1 MIVLIAEDDR
11 VFSHMLMRQLKSRGV
26 DSTVAYDAMQ
36 AIMMASRTVPAAILL
51 DVNLPGGTGLEVLKR
66 LKHSSKTCMIPI
78 IVISASEDP
87 NLRYTVKNLGADD
100 FLAKPIDFDKLFS
113 VLSQLIDLAPSSDK
127 QLPVKDS
134 R

>member
-11 VFSHMLMRQLKSRGV
+11 VYSHLLMRQLKSRGV

-78 IVISASEDP
+78 IVISAMNDP
-87 NLRYTVKNLGADD
+87 NLPYTVKSLGADD
-100 FLAKPIDFDKLFS
+100 FLAKPIDFEKLYSALRRLMDFEP
-113 VLSQLIDLAPSSDK
+113 ASDK
-127 QLPVKDS
+127 ERPAKNT